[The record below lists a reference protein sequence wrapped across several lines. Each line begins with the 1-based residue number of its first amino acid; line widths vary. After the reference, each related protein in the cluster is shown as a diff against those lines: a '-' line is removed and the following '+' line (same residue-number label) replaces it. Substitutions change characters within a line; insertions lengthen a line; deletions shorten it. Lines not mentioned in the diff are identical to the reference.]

1 MKIAIIGTGISGM
14 VTAYLL
20 SESHEVTVFEKND
33 YIGGHTHTVDVEAGA
48 NSYPV
53 DTGFIVFNEVTY
65 PNFVK
70 LLRRLDVPWKDSRMS
85 FSLRC
90 DQTGLEFCP
99 SSLDSLFAQR
109 RNLLRPAFYRMV
121 MDIFRFRGGALK
133 LLETLDDQVTLADY
147 LEREKYSSLFVEKFI
162 LPMGAAIWSADP
174 LRFRQFPARY
184 FVEFFHNHGFLRARN
199 QPQWLV
205 VQGGSR
211 NYVEKLVKPF
221 AGNIR
226 LNSPVVSIKRG
237 DDHVEVQSPAGGTER
252 FDAVVLAVH
261 SDEALALLSDP
272 SDAERE
278 VLSAI
283 PYQENMT
290 VLHTDSTLLPR
301 LRKCW
306 AAWNYYVPRESRER
320 VALTYDMNILQG
332 LEAPVEFC
340 VTLNRQEEIDPAKAV
355 RKILYG
361 HPVFT
366 PAGRSAQGRRDEI
379 SGIRSTY
386 YCGAYWSYGFHEDGV
401 KSALAVCKHFGK
413 GL

>member
-1 MKIAIIGTGISGM
+1 M
-14 VTAYLL
+14 
-20 SESHEVTVFEKND
+20 
-33 YIGGHTHTVDVEAGA
+33 EAQGRTFA
-48 NSYPV
+48 V

-70 LLRRLDVPWKDSRMS
+70 LLRRLDVPWKNSQMS

-90 DQTGLEFCP
+90 EQTGLEFCP

-121 MDIFRFRGGALK
+121 LDIFRFRKEGLK
-133 LLETLDDQVTLADY
+133 LLETRDDHVTLADY
-147 LEREKYSSLFVEKFI
+147 LEREKYSPLFIEKFI
-162 LPMGAAIWSADP
+162 LPMGAAVWSADP
-174 LRFRQFPARY
+174 IRFRRFPARY
-184 FVEFFHNHGFLRARN
+184 FVEFFHNHGFLKVRN

-211 NYVEKLVKPF
+211 KYVEKLIKPF
-221 AGNIR
+221 ADRIR
-226 LNSPVVSIKRG
+226 LNCPVESIAREEG
-237 DDHVEVQSPAGGTER
+237 YVEVRSKTGGTER

-272 SDAERE
+272 SDAERQ
-278 VLSAI
+278 VLSAL
-283 PYQENMT
+283 PYQENLT
-290 VLHTDSTLLPR
+290 VLHTDASLLPR
-301 LRKCW
+301 HRKCW
-306 AAWNYYVPRESRER
+306 AAWNYHVPPESLGR

-332 LEAPVEFC
+332 LDAPVEFC
-340 VTLNRQEEIDPAKAV
+340 VTLNRPAEIDSGKTF
-355 RKILYG
+355 RKLLYS
-361 HPVFT
+361 HPLYT
-366 PAGRSAQGRRDEI
+366 PAGRTAQQRREEI
-379 SGIRSTY
+379 SGVRRTH

>member
-1 MKIAIIGTGISGM
+1 MKIAIIGTGVSGM

-20 SESHEVTVFEKND
+20 SESHDITVFEKND
-33 YIGGHTHTVDVEAGA
+33 YIGGHTHTHEVKVQGKTFA
-48 NSYPV
+48 V
-53 DTGFIVFNEVTY
+53 DTGFIVFNEFTY

-70 LLRRLDVPWKDSRMS
+70 LLRRLGVTWKPSRMS

-90 DQTGLEFCP
+90 EQTGLEFCP

-109 RNLLRPAFYRMV
+109 RNLFRPSFYRMV
-121 MDIFRFRGGALK
+121 MDIFRFRREALE
-133 LLETLDDQVTLADY
+133 LLEKLDETVTLAEY
-147 LEREKYSSLFVEKFI
+147 LERQEYSPLFIEKFI
-162 LPMGAAIWSADP
+162 LPLGAAVWSADP

-184 FVEFFHNHGFLRARN
+184 FVEFFHNHGFLKVRN

-211 NYVEKLVKPF
+211 QYVEKLIKPF
-221 AGNIR
+221 AERIR
-226 LNSPVVSIKRG
+226 LNCPVHSIARG
-237 DDHVEVQSPAGGTER
+237 EGYVEVHSTTGGTER

-261 SDEALALLSDP
+261 SDEALALLCDP
-272 SDAERE
+272 SDAEKE

-283 PYQENMT
+283 PYQENLT
-290 VLHTDSTLLPR
+290 VLHTDATLLPR
-301 LRKCW
+301 HKKCW
-306 AAWNYYVPRESRER
+306 AAWNYHVPRESLGR

-340 VTLNRQEEIDPAKAV
+340 VTLNRPAEIDPGKTI
-355 RKILYG
+355 RELLYS
-361 HPVFT
+361 HPVYT
-366 PAGRSAQGRRDEI
+366 PAARSAQGRRDEI
-379 SGIRSTY
+379 NGMRRTY

>member
-1 MKIAIIGTGISGM
+1 MKIAIIGTGVSGM

-20 SESHEVTVFEKND
+20 SDSHDITVFEKND
-33 YIGGHTHTVDVEAGA
+33 YIGGHTHTHDVEAKGKSFA
-48 NSYPV
+48 V

-70 LLRRLDVPWKDSRMS
+70 LLRRLDVPWKNSQMS

-90 DQTGLEFCP
+90 EQTGLEYCP
-99 SSLDSLFAQR
+99 SSLDTLFAQR

-121 MDIFRFRGGALK
+121 MDIFRFRKEGLK
-133 LLETLDDQVTLADY
+133 LLETHDDHVTLADY
-147 LEREKYSSLFVEKFI
+147 LQRENYSPLFIEKFI
-162 LPMGAAIWSADP
+162 LPMGAAVWSADP
-174 LRFRQFPARY
+174 VRFRQFPARY
-184 FVEFFHNHGFLRARN
+184 FVEFFHNHGFLKVRD

-211 NYVEKLVKPF
+211 KYVEKLIKPF
-221 AGNIR
+221 ADRIR
-226 LNSPVVSIKRG
+226 LNCPAESITRQDG
-237 DDHVEVQSPAGGTER
+237 YVEVRSKTGGAER

-272 SDAERE
+272 SDAERQ
-278 VLSAI
+278 VLSAL
-283 PYQENMT
+283 PYQENLT
-290 VLHTDSTLLPR
+290 VLHTDATLLPR
-301 LRKCW
+301 HRKCW
-306 AAWNYYVPRESRER
+306 AAWNYHVPRETLGR

-332 LEAPVEFC
+332 LDAPVEFC
-340 VTLNRQEEIDPAKAV
+340 VTLNRPAEIDPGKTL
-355 RKILYG
+355 RKLLYS
-361 HPVFT
+361 HPVYT
-366 PAGRSAQGRRDEI
+366 PAGRTAQERREEI
-379 SGIRSTY
+379 SGVRRTY